1 MRHQPGMQPRR
12 PLHPAPRRQQQ
23 ERSGRQHRQEHPRHT
38 KPQRHGSQ
46 YDQQIIHAPKVTK
59 IICPPLPGHIIRS
72 TFHNGSKSRN
82 SVPLR
87 QQPFLC
93 TLSTGPCTASSL
105 RSPFPQRQQ
114 NPRFSAVAEAAFPVY
129 PLYRPLYD
137 IFPPFPLSTTVANPD
152 DIFPPFPL
160 STTVANP
167 AIRCR
172 CGSHRQSVCYGS
184 YFAKRQKLRALC
196 HSLELQ
202 TEGYTSLSVL
212 P

>member
-1 MRHQPGMQPRR
+1 MAASRT
-12 PLHPAPRRQQQ
+12 
-23 ERSGRQHRQEHPRHT
+23 RSHSWWTRKILRAMVSHRVVTETRQEHPRHSQS
-38 KPQRHGSQ
+38 QRHGTQ

-137 IFPPFPLSTTVANPD
+137 IFPPFPLSTTA
-152 DIFPPFPL
+152 
-160 STTVANP
+160 ANP